1 MDKRDADGFEEFVA
15 ARSNA
20 LLRTACLLVADV
32 EAGQD
37 LLQDALERAYRRWPR
52 VVRDGAPEA
61 YVRRVLLTL
70 TIDRW
75 RRRRRWLN
83 SSLAA
88 VELVASEPV
97 DVELRDSV
105 LTALRALPPRER
117 AVVTL
122 RYWDQLSTA
131 ETASA
136 LGCAEGTVRSLASRG
151 LARLRHTLTP
161 SGDAVMTSEVSDGA

>member
-1 MDKRDADGFEEFVA
+1 MDKRDADGFAEFVA
-15 ARSNA
+15 ARSQA
-20 LLRTACLLVADV
+20 LLRTACLLVADA

-52 VVRDGAPEA
+52 VTRDGAPEA

-75 RRRRRWLN
+75 RRRRRWRTT
-83 SSLAA
+83 SLAA
-88 VELVASEPV
+88 AEPLATEPI

-131 ETASA
+131 ETAAA
-136 LGCAEGTVRSLASRG
+136 LGCAEGTVRALASRG

-161 SGDAVMTSEVSDGA
+161 SGDAAINAEVTDGA